1 MPRPV
6 RFRGRVIQAKANRG
20 PQNKDFTRDDLVKLV
35 PLLKGVQLMYNHG
48 DDPSIGTKAI
58 GKIEQAYIDDENHL
72 VVRGVTD
79 DGTSIGAEVFD
90 RIRGE
95 LLDSTIPMLSI
106 HWTAQTLNNT
116 TDEAAKI
123 ANPDAKII
131 KEISLVQ
138 QGYYPEAKIMEVQ
151 CSADRLRWKTDG
163 GIYTEG
169 DATTSPEPARMSL
182 NPERHDLVLNKLAKL
197 PEDQR
202 AEILKNPERLLE
214 IYADVVPEMWKKVS
228 GYEQKEKRER
238 DAWISNSTKEAEDYF
253 DKIKDIYPED
263 KRDTHKANIVGLAKD
278 YDNRDRWQAT
288 LAPLLGKHHEQSIK
302 LVELEKL
309 KGSIPAPSTSQ
320 MPQMSMAAS
329 LQRGEQ
335 QEAKRVTPSA
345 NDPWGNTPTLGAE
358 FEKMLSEKARQAAMR
373 T

>member
-6 RFRGRVIQAKANRG
+6 RFRGRVVQAKETRG
-20 PQNKDFTRDDLVKLV
+20 PQNKDFTRDDLVKLL

-48 DDPSIGTKAI
+48 DDPSIGQKAI
-58 GKIEQAYIDDENHL
+58 GKIDQAYIDDEDHL
-72 VVRGVTD
+72 VVRGITD

-90 RIRGE
+90 RIRNE

-116 TDEAAKI
+116 TDEAEKI
-123 ANPDAKII
+123 ANPDAKVI

-151 CSADRLRWKTDG
+151 CSADRLRWKTDA

-169 DATTSPEPARMSL
+169 DATTTPEPARMSL
-182 NPERHDLVLNKLAKL
+182 NPERHDLILNKLAKL
-197 PEDQR
+197 PEEKR
-202 AEILKNPERLLE
+202 AEILKNPEALIE
-214 IYADVVPEMWKKVS
+214 MYADVVPEMWKKLS

-238 DAWISNSTKEAEDYF
+238 DSWVSAAAKEAEDHF
-253 DKIKDIYPED
+253 SKIESIYPED
-263 KRDTHKANIVGLAKD
+263 KRDSHKAQFVSMAKD
-278 YDNRDRWQAT
+278 YDNRDRWQT
-288 LAPLLGKHHEQSIK
+288 MAPLLGKFHEQSAK
-302 LVELEKL
+302 LAEFEKL
-309 KGSIPAPSTSQ
+309 RGAIPAPTPQTQQ
-320 MPQMSMAAS
+320 MAMAAS

-335 QEAKRVTPSA
+335 QEAKRQAPSA
-345 NDPWGNTPTLGAE
+345 NDAWAKVPTLDAD
-358 FEKMLSEKARQAAMR
+358 FEKRLGELARHSAMR